1 LVDKLVD
8 LSKPFA
14 EQQGIDLQVR
24 LDEGSNQTDLG
35 VGVLVLPAS
44 TLGAF
49 EQCVFLTGPDI
60 DEYDE
65 LDDWALTS
73 F

>member
-1 LVDKLVD
+1 
-8 LSKPFA
+8 
-14 EQQGIDLQVR
+14 
-24 LDEGSNQTDLG
+24 
-35 VGVLVLPAS
+35 VLPAS